1 MEKLSSKFSFFQAP
15 FLAFFSGDLYRDVAE
30 NWKGSGVLYIFLLS
44 SAAWVIS
51 CIATIAV
58 PMLQASSNQDVRAV
72 LQQLPKI
79 QITGGKLTI
88 DKPAGYEVKETAT
101 GSTIIRFATDRK
113 TDEPRDGDP
122 PFVLTETALIYQLP
136 GSYRTASDDD
146 PPEPKVVKFAE
157 VQNLLGPEFTMDG
170 ASAQSMIAMSCTV
183 VPVLILF
190 IAWPFIFLGHL
201 FQLLVFGGIGMLVAN
216 AMQKD
221 LTFEKSMRL
230 AAIAI
235 SPAVIV
241 TVILNLLLMIA
252 TLNPETPMYAPVR
265 AVLSF
270 WGITSVGLTA
280 AYLIL
285 IMRALS
291 NSNSEA
297 QPVSDV

>member
-30 NWKGSGVLYIFLLS
+30 NWKGSGALYIFLLS

-51 CIATIAV
+51 CIATFAV
-58 PMLQASSNQDVRAV
+58 PMLQASNNEDVRAV

-79 QITGGKLTI
+79 QIADGKLKM
-88 DKPAGYEVKETAT
+88 DKPAGYEVKETAS

-136 GSYRTASDDD
+136 GAYRNASNAN
-146 PPEPKVVKFAE
+146 PPEPQVVKFSD
-157 VQNLLGPEFTMDG
+157 VQGMLGPDFTMDG

-190 IAWPFIFLGHL
+190 VAWPFIFLGHL
-201 FQLLVFGGIGMLVAN
+201 FQLLIFGGIGMLVAN

-235 SPAVIV
+235 SPAVII
-241 TVILNLLLMIA
+241 TVGLNLLLMIA

-265 AVLSF
+265 AVISF
-270 WGITSVGLTA
+270 WGIASVGLTV

-291 NSNSEA
+291 NAEA
-297 QPVSDV
+297 QPASGV